1 MAKWVM
7 MTHFLMLSVYSVC
20 LFVFCLFGTHRL
32 WLLWIYFRNRKRP
45 ALPPPSPT
53 PLENQYAPRVT
64 IQLPIYNEQYV
75 VDRLI
80 EAVCAID
87 YPRDRLEIQVLDDSS
102 DETIAIVDQLVAQKQ
117 VEGFNI
123 EAIRRAERE
132 GFKAGALQY
141 GMGISEGEFLLIF
154 DADFVPPPD
163 ILRKGIP
170 YFRDETVGMV
180 QFPWEHINRHYSL
193 LTYAQSVLLDG
204 HFNIEHLAR
213 SRTGRFFNFN
223 GTAGIWRKACIID
236 AGGWE
241 GDTLTEDMDLSYR
254 AQLKGWQFMFIPDLP
269 IPAEL
274 PVELNA
280 FKSQQYRWAKG
291 GVQTA
296 IKLLPRLLT
305 SSIPLHVK
313 VESLFH
319 LTANL
324 TYLLMPCLI
333 LILPL
338 LAICTSCI
346 SPIIHTTSFVA
357 SFMSIVLFYITA
369 QRHSSKR
376 NLWQVILAIP
386 LVMAV
391 SIGLCI
397 NNSRAILEAL
407 FLKKSSFIRT
417 PKYNVIN
424 KKNKWKSLKKYR
436 VKTNI
441 YFFLE
446 LFFLFYSLWTASIIL
461 LNAAYHFIPFIIIFI
476 FGFFYFIF
484 LSLRQLYLK

>member
-1 MAKWVM
+1 MMA
-7 MTHFLMLSVYSVC
+7 HFLMMSIYSIC

-32 WLLWIYFRNRKRP
+32 WLLWTYSRHKNGSSGSP
-45 ALPPPSPT
+45 PLPLNTCDPNLPP
-53 PLENQYAPRVT
+53 VT

-75 VDRLI
+75 VERLI
-80 EAVCAID
+80 ETVCAIH
-87 YPRDRLEIQVLDDSS
+87 YPSDRLEIQVLDDSN
-102 DETIAIVDQLVAQKQ
+102 DDTVYLVDQLVAQKKE
-117 VEGFNI
+117 EGFNI
-123 EAIRRAERE
+123 QAIRRADRT

-141 GMGISEGEFLLIF
+141 GMEKSQGDFLLIF

-163 ILRKGIP
+163 ILIRGMPHFI
-170 YFRDETVGMV
+170 DQNIGMV

-193 LTYAQSVLLDG
+193 LTYAQAVLLDG

-223 GTAGIWRKACIID
+223 GTAGIWRKECIMD

-254 AQLKGWQFMFIPDLP
+254 AQLNGWQFMFIPDLP
-269 IPAEL
+269 VPAEL

-291 GVQTA
+291 GIQTA
-296 IKLLPRLLT
+296 IKLLPRLLK
-305 SSIPLHVK
+305 SSVPLKVK

-333 LILPL
+333 LVLPL
-338 LAICTSCI
+338 LVICTSCI
-346 SPIIHTTSFVA
+346 SPIIHNLSFLA
-357 SFMSIVLFYITA
+357 SFMSVVLFYMTA
-369 QRHSSKR
+369 QRHQAKQ
-376 NLWQVILAIP
+376 NLWHTILSIP

-397 NNSRAILEAL
+397 NNSRAIIEAI

-417 PKYNVIN
+417 PKYNIVHR
-424 KKNKWKSLKKYR
+424 KNKWKKLKKYR
-436 VKTNI
+436 VKTNL
-441 YFFLE
+441 YFFIE
-446 LFFLFYSLWTASIIL
+446 LFFLIYSLWTAGLIL
-461 LNAAYHFIPFIIIFI
+461 IHSAYHFIPFITIFI
-476 FGFFYFIF
+476 FGFFYFVT
-484 LSLRQLYLK
+484 LSLRQLHLK